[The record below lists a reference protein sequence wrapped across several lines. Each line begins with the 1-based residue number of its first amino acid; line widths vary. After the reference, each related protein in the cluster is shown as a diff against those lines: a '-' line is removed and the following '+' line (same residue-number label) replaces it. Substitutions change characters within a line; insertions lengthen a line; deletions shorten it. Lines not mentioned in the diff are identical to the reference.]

1 MLTKEEKARIIAELK
16 ATRAQREALAE
27 EAWQKSL
34 VAATSSERRA
44 LREVAQGWHELALGN
59 LRQINELT
67 D

>member
-1 MLTKEEKARIIAELK
+1 MLTKEEKAQIIAELR

-34 VAATSSERRA
+34 VAPTARERRA

-59 LRQINELT
+59 LRQLNLLT
-67 D
+67 A